1 MCPVQTALKACLAA
15 KMRSG
20 ASWIPERGEPLKL
33 VMYSVDG
40 GEPRVGSLEGDEIR
54 PLAHEDM
61 IEFIEY
67 GGSPEPGEGTVPL
80 GEARIHAPIPRPQ
93 KVIGIGLN
101 YEDHAAETGADI
113 PEKPIVFAKYANAV
127 IGPGDAIR
135 IPPITEQAD
144 YEAELAV
151 VIGRAA
157 RNVSESEALDYVFG
171 YTNANDVSSRD
182 LQFSEGGQWT
192 RSKSIDTFA
201 PIGPYIAT
209 RDEVSDP
216 QNLSI
221 RCVLNGEVMQD
232 GTTSDMIFSVAELIS
247 FLSTGMTLVPGD
259 LIATGTPAGVGF
271 VRDPKVFLKA
281 GDEVTIEIEGLGS
294 LTNPVEAE

>member
-1 MCPVQTALKACLAA
+1 M
-15 KMRSG
+15 
-20 ASWIPERGEPLKL
+20 KL
-33 VMYSVDG
+33 VTYSVDG
-40 GEPRVGSLEGDEIR
+40 GETRVGSLEGEEIR

-67 GGSPEPGEGTVPL
+67 GGSPEPGEDTVPL
-80 GEARIHAPIPRPQ
+80 GEARIYAPIAGPE

-113 PEKPIVFAKYANAV
+113 PEKPIVFAKYANTV
-127 IGPGDAIR
+127 IGPGEPIR

-151 VIGRAA
+151 VIGKAA
-157 RNVSESEALDYVFG
+157 RNVSEAEALDYVFG

-192 RSKSIDTFA
+192 RSKSIDTFC
-201 PIGPYIAT
+201 PLGPYIAT
-209 RDEVSDP
+209 RDEIEDP
-216 QNLSI
+216 QDLSI
-221 RCVLNGEVMQD
+221 RCLLNGEVMQD
-232 GTTSDMIFSVAELIS
+232 GNTSRMIFSVAQLVS
-247 FLSTGMTLVPGD
+247 FLSQGMTLVPGD
-259 LIATGTPAGVGF
+259 VIVTGTPPGVGSA
-271 VRDPKVFLKA
+271 RDPQVWLKD

-294 LTNPVEAE
+294 LTNPVRSE

>member
-1 MCPVQTALKACLAA
+1 
-15 KMRSG
+15 MRVA
-20 ASWIPERGEPLKL
+20 ASWIQKRGELLKL
-33 VMYSVDG
+33 VTYSVDG
-40 GEPRVGSLEGDEIR
+40 NGPRVGSLEGEEIR

-67 GGSPEPGEGTVPL
+67 GGSPEPGEDTVPL
-80 GEARIHAPIPRPQ
+80 TEARLHAPIAGPE
-93 KVIGIGLN
+93 KIIGIGLN
-101 YEDHAAETGADI
+101 YEDHAVETGVDI
-113 PEKPIVFAKYANAV
+113 PEKPIVFAKYANTV
-127 IGPGDAIR
+127 IGPGEAIR

-151 VIGRAA
+151 IIGRAA
-157 RNVSESEALDYVFG
+157 RNVPESEAMDYVFG

-192 RSKSIDTFA
+192 RSKSIDTFC
-201 PIGPYIAT
+201 PLGPFIAT
-209 RDEVSDP
+209 KDEIEDP

-232 GTTSDMIFSVAELIS
+232 GTTSKMIFSVAELVS
-247 FLSTGMTLVPGD
+247 FLSQGMTLFPGD
-259 LIATGTPAGVGF
+259 IIVTGTPPGVGSA
-271 VRDPKVFLKA
+271 RDPQVWLKD

-294 LTNPVEAE
+294 LTNPIEKD

>member
-1 MCPVQTALKACLAA
+1 
-15 KMRSG
+15 
-20 ASWIPERGEPLKL
+20 
-33 VMYSVDG
+33 
-40 GEPRVGSLEGDEIR
+40 LEGEEIR

-67 GGSPEPGEGTVPL
+67 GGSPEPGEDTVPL
-80 GEARIHAPIPRPQ
+80 AQVRFHAPIAGPE

-113 PEKPIVFAKYANAV
+113 PEKPIVFAKYPNTI
-127 IGPGDAIR
+127 IGPGEAIR

-151 VIGRAA
+151 IIGRAA
-157 RNVSESEALDYVFG
+157 RNVPESESLDYVFG

-192 RSKSIDTFA
+192 RSKSIDTFC
-201 PIGPYIAT
+201 PIGPYIVT
-209 RDEVSDP
+209 KDEIEDP

-221 RCVLNGEVMQD
+221 RCILNGEVMQD
-232 GTTSDMIFSVAELIS
+232 GTTSKMIFSVAELVS
-247 FLSTGMTLVPGD
+247 FLSQAMTLVPGD
-259 LIATGTPAGVGF
+259 IIVTGTPPGVGSA
-271 VRDPKVFLKA
+271 RDPQVWLKD

-294 LTNPVEAE
+294 LTNPVTAE